1 MELQHLSLLRYRLM
15 TTYSHFGM
23 DGYEV
28 LRMNE
33 GARAHII
40 VINTNTITQ
49 LKREPLECC
58 VSGDMID
65 QAISKRA
72 HLYDALD
79 LFDSPRAPS
88 LLVSLH
94 ATEPAVRAMTSDLD
108 TPDPSAP
115 HRSSIT
121 DP

>member
-1 MELQHLSLLRYRLM
+1 
-15 TTYSHFGM
+15 
-23 DGYEV
+23 
-28 LRMNE
+28 MNE
-33 GARAHII
+33 GARAFNLNSFRSPLFM
-40 VINTNTITQ
+40 VTITI
-49 LKREPLECC
+49 LSN
-58 VSGDMID
+58 V
-65 QAISKRA
+65 SKRA

-79 LFDSPRAPS
+79 LFDLPRVPS
-88 LLVSLH
+88 LLASLH